1 VSFTRGS
8 DDGPLYRYARDLEI
22 SSPTV
27 FVDAV
32 GQGRFHPGGML
43 LVNHEVSRTLA
54 TLIDTKYRLT
64 SATDGY
70 RVYLKNS
77 RLVETP

>member
-1 VSFTRGS
+1 MV
-8 DDGPLYRYARDLEI
+8 
-22 SSPTV
+22 
-27 FVDAV
+27 
-32 GQGRFHPGGML
+32 